1 MVKQHKKKH
10 ENDEEIDAGRA
21 DINMKLK
28 HFCSVF
34 LPEWETKNIHRK
46 PSEPSSSSPVSES
59 HRVSNINL
67 LNGLQETK
75 KN

>member
-34 LPEWETKNIHRK
+34 FYQNGKRKTYIENHRN
-46 PSEPSSSSPVSES
+46 
-59 HRVSNINL
+59 RRRRR
-67 LNGLQETK
+67 Q
-75 KN
+75 